1 MTAKSDFTPEEWET
15 VLEGP
20 TAAGLMI
27 AASQRGGTFR
37 ESYSIAKAYTDARRD
52 HGASQLLDDIV
63 GSKPKVERPHVHS
76 VDELKQQS
84 LEQLRQDGAQT
95 VALGPLDDGPA
106 ESQFCVFRS
115 GRAPL
120 APPRTADRPMPD
132 EDAGRLA
139 AAVDRLLQPAIE
151 WGVRRSHDDTR
162 RASPGGAPRN
172 FKSLRQIP
180 RGD

>member
-37 ESYSIAKAYTDARRD
+37 ESYSIAKAYTDARRE

-63 GSKPKVERPHVHS
+63 GEKPKVERPHVHS

-84 LEQLRQDGAQT
+84 LEQLRQGLALVQQKGTPEDADQYKQFVVGLAARVAEAHREGFLGFTGDRVSDSERQA
-95 VALGPLDDGPA
+95 VSDVADALGVPA
-106 ESQFCVFRS
+106 
-115 GRAPL
+115 P
-120 APPRTADRPMPD
+120 
-132 EDAGRLA
+132 
-139 AAVDRLLQPAIE
+139 
-151 WGVRRSHDDTR
+151 
-162 RASPGGAPRN
+162 
-172 FKSLRQIP
+172 SL
-180 RGD
+180 

>member
-84 LEQLRQDGAQT
+84 LQQLRQGLALVEQKGTPEEADQYKQFVVGVATRVAEAHREGFLGFSGDRVSDAERQA
-95 VALGPLDDGPA
+95 VSDVADALGVA
-106 ESQFCVFRS
+106 
-115 GRAPL
+115 APS
-120 APPRTADRPMPD
+120 
-132 EDAGRLA
+132 
-139 AAVDRLLQPAIE
+139 I
-151 WGVRRSHDDTR
+151 
-162 RASPGGAPRN
+162 
-172 FKSLRQIP
+172 
-180 RGD
+180 

>member
-37 ESYSIAKAYTDARRD
+37 ESYSIAKAYADARRE

-63 GSKPKVERPHVHS
+63 GEKPKVERPHVHS

-84 LEQLRQDGAQT
+84 LEHLRRGLALVQQKGTPQDADQYKQFVLGLATRVAEAHREGFLGFTGDRVSDAERQA
-95 VALGPLDDGPA
+95 VSEVADALGVPVP
-106 ESQFCVFRS
+106 
-115 GRAPL
+115 
-120 APPRTADRPMPD
+120 
-132 EDAGRLA
+132 
-139 AAVDRLLQPAIE
+139 
-151 WGVRRSHDDTR
+151 
-162 RASPGGAPRN
+162 
-172 FKSLRQIP
+172 SL
-180 RGD
+180 

>member
-37 ESYSIAKAYTDARRD
+37 ESYSIAKAYADARRE

-63 GSKPKVERPHVHS
+63 GEKPKVERPHVHS

-84 LEQLRQDGAQT
+84 LEQLRQGL
-95 VALGPLDDGPA
+95 ALVEQKGTP
-106 ESQFCVFRS
+106 
-115 GRAPL
+115 
-120 APPRTADRPMPD
+120 
-132 EDAGRLA
+132 EDAGQYKQFVVGLA
-139 AAVDRLLQPAIE
+139 ARVAEAHREGFLGFTGDRVSDSERQAVSDVADALGVPA
-151 WGVRRSHDDTR
+151 
-162 RASPGGAPRN
+162 P
-172 FKSLRQIP
+172 SL
-180 RGD
+180 

>member
-84 LEQLRQDGAQT
+84 LQQLRESLALVEQKGTPEEADQYKQFVVGLATRVAEAHREGFLGFSGDRVSDAERQA
-95 VALGPLDDGPA
+95 VSDVADALGVA
-106 ESQFCVFRS
+106 
-115 GRAPL
+115 APS
-120 APPRTADRPMPD
+120 
-132 EDAGRLA
+132 
-139 AAVDRLLQPAIE
+139 I
-151 WGVRRSHDDTR
+151 
-162 RASPGGAPRN
+162 
-172 FKSLRQIP
+172 
-180 RGD
+180 

>member
-37 ESYSIAKAYTDARRD
+37 ESYSIAKAYADARRE

-63 GSKPKVERPHVHS
+63 GEKPKVERPHVHS

-84 LEQLRQDGAQT
+84 LEQLRQGLALVQQKGTPEDADQYKQFVVGLAARVAEAHREGFLGFTGDRVSDSERQA
-95 VALGPLDDGPA
+95 VSDVADALGVPA
-106 ESQFCVFRS
+106 
-115 GRAPL
+115 P
-120 APPRTADRPMPD
+120 
-132 EDAGRLA
+132 
-139 AAVDRLLQPAIE
+139 
-151 WGVRRSHDDTR
+151 
-162 RASPGGAPRN
+162 
-172 FKSLRQIP
+172 SL
-180 RGD
+180 

>member
-27 AASQRGGTFR
+27 AASQRGGAFR

-84 LEQLRQDGAQT
+84 LQQLRQGLALVEQKGTPEEADQYKQFVVGLATRVAEAHREGFLGFSGDRVSDAERQA
-95 VALGPLDDGPA
+95 VSDVADALGVA
-106 ESQFCVFRS
+106 
-115 GRAPL
+115 APS
-120 APPRTADRPMPD
+120 
-132 EDAGRLA
+132 
-139 AAVDRLLQPAIE
+139 I
-151 WGVRRSHDDTR
+151 
-162 RASPGGAPRN
+162 
-172 FKSLRQIP
+172 
-180 RGD
+180 

>member
-27 AASQRGGTFR
+27 AASQRGGSFR

-63 GSKPKVERPHVHS
+63 GEKPKVERPHVHS

-84 LEQLRQDGAQT
+84 LEQLRRGLALVEQKGTAEEADQYKQFVVGLATRVAEAHREGFLGFSGDRVSDAERQA
-95 VALGPLDDGPA
+95 VAEVAGALGVPA
-106 ESQFCVFRS
+106 
-115 GRAPL
+115 P
-120 APPRTADRPMPD
+120 
-132 EDAGRLA
+132 
-139 AAVDRLLQPAIE
+139 
-151 WGVRRSHDDTR
+151 
-162 RASPGGAPRN
+162 
-172 FKSLRQIP
+172 SL
-180 RGD
+180 

>member
-84 LEQLRQDGAQT
+84 LQQLRQGLALVEQKGTPEEADQYKQFVVGLATRVAEAHREGFLGFSGDRVSDAERQA
-95 VALGPLDDGPA
+95 VSDVADALGVA
-106 ESQFCVFRS
+106 
-115 GRAPL
+115 APS
-120 APPRTADRPMPD
+120 
-132 EDAGRLA
+132 
-139 AAVDRLLQPAIE
+139 I
-151 WGVRRSHDDTR
+151 
-162 RASPGGAPRN
+162 
-172 FKSLRQIP
+172 
-180 RGD
+180 